1 MLALTIRTC
10 PCSRCQILTKASGGD
25 EASAVFNSAFGNLI
39 GVFLSPLLIL
49 GYLGV
54 SGDVDLVKVFYELTL
69 RVVVPVIFGQVLQKT
84 APPVVEF
91 YKKHKK
97 MFAKIQQL
105 CLVFIVYTVFCKT
118 FDKDSQSS
126 LGDVFIMSKY
136 GIEIGQS

>member
-1 MLALTIRTC
+1 M
-10 PCSRCQILTKASGGD
+10 TKASSGD

-54 SGDVDLVKVFYELTL
+54 TADVDLVKVFYELAL
-69 RVVVPVIFGQVLQKT
+69 RVVLPVIVGQLMQKT
-84 APPVVEF
+84 LPTVVEF
-91 YKKHKK
+91 YKNHKK

-118 FDKDSQSS
+118 FDKESQSS
-126 LGDVFIMSKY
+126 IGDIFLMSK
-136 GIEIGQS
+136 